1 MIIDNG
7 YLPEVVCKNLIT
19 IYNNYTSFYYDVNK
33 TWVVEI
39 KNMRIKNIKEI
50 KPIIFNLEK
59 KYSFN

>member
-1 MIIDNG
+1 MIIEND

-50 KPIIFNLEK
+50 KPVIFNL
-59 KYSFN
+59 

>member
-50 KPIIFNLEK
+50 KPVIFNLEK
-59 KYSFN
+59 KI

>member
-39 KNMRIKNIKEI
+39 KNMRIKKQYLVM
-50 KPIIFNLEK
+50 KQ
-59 KYSFN
+59 